1 MSCTVAL
8 ILHFVIRFL
17 VLTGFAVS
25 SYLKAYTP
33 TSDQHIDPL
42 PWPLEGIEL
51 QLLEVF
57 WTDTPYTWCPSWEG
71 TYKTKELT
79 EISQW

>member
-42 PWPLEGIEL
+42 P
-51 QLLEVF
+51 
-57 WTDTPYTWCPSWEG
+57 
-71 TYKTKELT
+71 
-79 EISQW
+79 